1 MILIM
6 FFGCF
11 FLCCLFIRCVVV
23 NHAVQYMYACM
34 YVYTYVCIYVCFCV
48 RIYVY
53 IYVYIYI
60 RQILVN
66 HSIRYHLTVNSVGS
80 GSLTQH
86 KSLVSSLLSSIEVY
100 YLTVNSVGS
109 GSLKLNLPL
118 LCGAECLPP
127 RCTERQIH
135 IARVSIRQH
144 TSAYVSI

>member
-1 MILIM
+1 V
-6 FFGCF
+6 
-11 FLCCLFIRCVVV
+11 CCCESCSSIYV
-23 NHAVQYMYACM
+23 CM
-34 YVYTYVCIYVCFCV
+34 YVCIYVCMYICMFLCTY
-48 RIYVY
+48 ICIY